1 MITFPEVIYIIG
13 TRYTLSGL
21 VKHTGSHFSC
31 AVSVTHGWI
40 YIDDPDDRCVSFG
53 RFEMFAQNFGNG
65 WSFGVYAASQCQ
77 LLNNVSGS
85 GSSSSSAEFRNAP
98 YAQVF
103 VENISSVDFAV
114 NRKSL
119 KSNNYCNN
127 QLKDKGQ
134 VISRKARKTKR
145 KVEKNGSKPL
155 EPNTKRD
162 RKSEEIPLERK
173 VLKERGTT
181 FENISQPGNF
191 DTSRRKIWS
200 EVKVS

>member
-1 MITFPEVIYIIG
+1 MVLILVVQSLLVMDGYILMILMIDVSALADLKCLLKI
-13 TRYTLSGL
+13 L
-21 VKHTGSHFSC
+21 VM
-31 AVSVTHGWI
+31 AV
-40 YIDDPDDRCVSFG
+40 F
-53 RFEMFAQNFGNG
+53 
-65 WSFGVYAASQCQ
+65 FGVYAASQCQ
-77 LLNNVSGS
+77 LLNNVSGC

-103 VENISSVDFAV
+103 VESISSVDFVV

-119 KSNNYCNN
+119 KLNIYCSN

-162 RKSEEIPLERK
+162 RKSEEIPLEGK

-181 FENISQPGNF
+181 FENTSQPGNF